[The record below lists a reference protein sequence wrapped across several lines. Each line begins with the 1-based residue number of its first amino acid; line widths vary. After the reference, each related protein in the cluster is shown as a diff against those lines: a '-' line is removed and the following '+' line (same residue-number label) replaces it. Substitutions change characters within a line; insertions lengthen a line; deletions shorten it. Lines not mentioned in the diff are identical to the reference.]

1 MWQKYS
7 LVIADEQVCF
17 RFTISLWVY
26 RTAAPFL
33 KEHDTQVVKI
43 CICAPFYSGVSIKPK

>member
-33 KEHDTQVVKI
+33 KEHGTQKW
-43 CICAPFYSGVSIKPK
+43 